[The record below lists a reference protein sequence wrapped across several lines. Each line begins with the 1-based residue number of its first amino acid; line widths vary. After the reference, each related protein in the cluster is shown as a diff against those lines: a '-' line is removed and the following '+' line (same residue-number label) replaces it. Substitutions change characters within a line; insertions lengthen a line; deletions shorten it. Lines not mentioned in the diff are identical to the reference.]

1 MVKVSIVIPSL
12 NSKMYIRKTIESV
25 LQQTL
30 KDIEIIC
37 VDAGSVDGTLDI
49 LHKYAKND
57 SRIRIIHSE
66 KKSYGYQMNLGFK
79 LAQGEYIGIV
89 ESDDF
94 ASPDMFE
101 KLYTAAKQDNLDLVK
116 SGFFNHHTK
125 ADGKSYDLPVF
136 IPSEAPKEIFHP
148 LMSSFTESQQFFT
161 MSPSIWTGLYNA
173 KFLREN
179 RIVFTETP
187 GASYQDTAFTFKVW
201 CCAKRVKFINECLL
215 HYRRDN
221 EESSSNSKGKIYC
234 IMDEYREE
242 EHFIS
247 VEHPQLKEKAEGI
260 RCRLKFAA
268 YIWNYKRLS
277 MPEKMDFLNCAS
289 KEFLDDFSKKY
300 FVKRYFTDTQWNE
313 LQCITENPKA
323 YHEIMDNAVD
333 TADKNAALQNVISF
347 SKKRREIEN
356 LDSFQ
361 NIILNHVENPLISV
375 VIPVYNTADYISQ
388 CIQSIQDQSLK
399 NLEILCVDDGSSDY
413 SLAILKEIAEH
424 DDRISIIHS
433 PKNNGQSIARNRG
446 AGLAKGR
453 YIYFMDSDD
462 LLGKEALHEL
472 VERMEKDTLDIIYF
486 DADSFGDG
494 ADNQLVERYSNY
506 YHRSGTYENIYTGA
520 ELMSLMERNHEYRMS
535 PCLQVIRRSFYRTNQ
550 LTFPEGIIHEDN
562 VFTFISML
570 LAKKVGYANQ
580 SYYNRRV
587 RPNSTMTRKTSW
599 DNAYGYF
606 KCYLEMIGFL
616 KSYHGT
622 INNEMCSIMAS
633 VYTNGRNAYNNL
645 SWEERS
651 IRWALPA
658 IEETQMNLY
667 YENSTDINRLKKN
680 QEQLEHLKFDYSSM
694 QNSLSFRIGR
704 IITWLPRKCRG
715 GIRCYQEHGINYTM
729 KRCFEHLGIKMGTK
743 DC

>member
-1 MVKVSIVIPSL
+1 
-12 NSKMYIRKTIESV
+12 MYIRNTIESV
-25 LQQTL
+25 LGQTL
-30 KDIEIIC
+30 KDIEILCI
-37 VDAGSVDGTLDI
+37 DAGSIDGTLEI
-49 LHKYAKND
+49 LHEYAKND
-57 SRIRIIHSE
+57 SRMRIIHSE

-101 KLYTAAKQDNLDLVK
+101 KLYTVAKKDNLDLAK
-116 SGFFNHHTK
+116 SGFFNHYTK
-125 ADGKSYDLPVF
+125 DDGTNYDLPVF
-136 IPSEAPKEIFHP
+136 IPNEAPKEIFQP
-148 LMSSFTESQQFFT
+148 LTSRFTESQQFFT

-173 KFLREN
+173 KFLREY

-221 EESSSNSKGKIYC
+221 SESSSNSKGKVYC

-247 VEHPQLKEKAEGI
+247 VEHPQLKEKTEGI

-268 YIWNYKRLS
+268 YIWNYNRLS

-289 KEFLDDFSKKY
+289 KEFIDDFSKKY
-300 FVKRYFTDTQWNE
+300 FVKKYFTDIQWNE
-313 LQCITENPKA
+313 LQCIAENPKA
-323 YHEIMDNAVD
+323 YHNIMGNAVNSE
-333 TADKNAALQNVISF
+333 DKNTAIHNIISF
-347 SKKRREIEN
+347 SKKRRDIEKIDKFQNVRLNNIEN
-356 LDSFQ
+356 P
-361 NIILNHVENPLISV
+361 IVSV
-375 VIPVYNTADYISQ
+375 VIPVYNTADYVSQ
-388 CIQSIQDQSLK
+388 CIESIKNQSLTS
-399 NLEILCVDDGSSDY
+399 LEIICIDDGSSDH
-413 SLAILKEIAEH
+413 SLAVLNEVARYDNRITIL
-424 DDRISIIHS
+424 HS
-433 PKNNGQSIARNRG
+433 QKNYGQSVARNKG
-446 AGLAKGR
+446 ALLAKGR

-462 LLGKEALHEL
+462 LLYKEALREL
-472 VERMEKDTLDIIYF
+472 VELMEKKTLDIIYF

-506 YHRSGTYENIYTGA
+506 YHRSGKYENIYTGA

-535 PCLQVIRRSFYRTNQ
+535 PCLQVIRSSFYQTNK

-570 LAKKVGYANQ
+570 LAKKVGYVNQ

-599 DNAYGYF
+599 NHAYGYF
-606 KCYLEMIGFL
+606 KCYLEMIDFL
-616 KSYHGT
+616 KAYHGT
-622 INNEMCSIMAS
+622 ISNEMCAITAS
-633 VYTNGRNAYNNL
+633 VFTNGRNAYNNL
-645 SWEERS
+645 PWNERS

-667 YENSTDINRLKKN
+667 YEDSADVNLLKKN
-680 QEQLEHLKFDYSSM
+680 QEQLEHLQFDYSSI

-715 GIRCYQEHGINYTM
+715 GIRCFQEHGITYTM
-729 KRCFEHLGIKMGTK
+729 KRFCEHLGIDMGTK